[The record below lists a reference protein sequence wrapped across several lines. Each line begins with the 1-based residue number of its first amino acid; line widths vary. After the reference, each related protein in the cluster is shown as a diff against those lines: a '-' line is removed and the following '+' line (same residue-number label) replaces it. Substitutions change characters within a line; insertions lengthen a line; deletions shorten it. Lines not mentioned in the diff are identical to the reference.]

1 MKHQHVSQLLERR
14 IRKGDY
20 ALTGMPAERDLA
32 GEVGV
37 SRVTIRRALEDLQC
51 KGFIERLPNR
61 RVVLSAKARTAIGS
75 LQLAVVA
82 PSNDSFSLDIQQ
94 WVAAAESASRAA
106 GARLRVV
113 NYHHWDDAAIS
124 DALRS
129 YDGVFFVTNSEP
141 IPAWA
146 ATLLESSDRVVSLSD
161 DLTHLGVPSIVLFP
175 PAFIPSLLDDVRALG
190 HREIGC
196 FNVQGHNAVTIARI
210 EQWRSWS
217 RQHGCRVQQIDEPC
231 RAGDNVFEAG
241 LAAARRHGAAM
252 SSEMTAIFCVTLP
265 AAMGAVRAITES
277 GRQIGG
283 DVSVFTVD
291 GEGLAQIFVPSITC
305 FSRSDARRYMSAC
318 VDWFAAG
325 GRREDWSGEL
335 LMRPAELQ
343 IFHGDTTKP
352 YNLSRGTNAPRK
364 RQ

>member
-1 MKHQHVSQLLERR
+1 MKHHYVSQLLERR

-61 RVVLSAKARTAIGS
+61 RVVLSAKARTAIGN

-94 WVAAAESASRAA
+94 WAAAAESVSRAA

-175 PAFIPSLLDDVRALG
+175 PAFIHYLLDEVQALG
-190 HREIGC
+190 HRRIDC

-210 EQWRSWS
+210 EQWRTWS
-217 RQHGCRVQQIDEPC
+217 RQHGRNALLIDEPC

-241 LAAARRHGAAM
+241 LAAARRQLAD
-252 SSEMTAIFCVTLP
+252 SSSDMTAIFCVTLP

-277 GRQIGG
+277 GRQIGR
-283 DVSVFTVD
+283 DISVFTVD

-305 FSRSDARRYMSAC
+305 FARSDARQYMSAC
-318 VDWFAAG
+318 IEWFAVG
-325 GRREDWSGEL
+325 GHREDWNGQL
-335 LMRPAELQ
+335 LMRPSELR
-343 IFHGDTTKP
+343 IFHGDSTTP
-352 YNLSRGTNAPRK
+352 SHDMGHGDSASRR
-364 RQ
+364 

>member
-1 MKHQHVSQLLERR
+1 MKHHYVSQLLERR

-61 RVVLSAKARTAIGS
+61 RVVLSAKARTAIGN

-94 WVAAAESASRAA
+94 WAAAAESVSRAA

-175 PAFIPSLLDDVRALG
+175 PAFIHYLLDEVQALG
-190 HREIGC
+190 HRRHRLL
-196 FNVQGHNAVTIARI
+196 QRARPQCRHHRPDRRVANLEPPTWSQRLADRRALSSGRQCI
-210 EQWRSWS
+210 RSRFGRS
-217 RQHGCRVQQIDEPC
+217 PQ
-231 RAGDNVFEAG
+231 
-241 LAAARRHGAAM
+241 AARR
-252 SSEMTAIFCVTLP
+252 FL
-265 AAMGAVRAITES
+265 VRDE
-277 GRQIGG
+277 R
-283 DVSVFTVD
+283 DF
-291 GEGLAQIFVPSITC
+291 L
-305 FSRSDARRYMSAC
+305 RH
-318 VDWFAAG
+318 AAG
-325 GRREDWSGEL
+325 SDGGG
-335 LMRPAELQ
+335 P
-343 IFHGDTTKP
+343 GDH
-352 YNLSRGTNAPRK
+352 
-364 RQ
+364 